1 MTRLTRTAALAALAL
16 LALAA
21 PAAAQNIRSSIRYI
35 EEAQGIEPFVGYV
48 FTDPSLAL
56 TDSTSVDIGPR
67 SAPIFGLRYT
77 IRVAGPLSLRASAG
91 YMPSKREVFFAEASA
106 DSTVIR
112 PIDTGRRVNTGVLLI
127 ESGFLFHLTGPRAV
141 HNVAPFVGVN
151 AGYARAITGKDPQES
166 DIPAPE
172 RYDFGPSFAV
182 GLSGGTDLFLT
193 RRVALRLELNGRLW
207 HESAPAGF
215 RSATQSKVGEWNNA
229 SSAQLGAVLHF

>member
-1 MTRLTRTAALAALAL
+1 MTRLSRTAALAALAL

-21 PAAAQNIRSSIRYI
+21 PAAAQNITSPIRYI

-48 FTDPSLAL
+48 FTSRNLAL

-77 IRVAGPLSLRASAG
+77 IRVSGPLSLRASAG
-91 YMPSKREVFFAEASA
+91 YMPSKREVFFAEANT
-106 DSTVIR
+106 DSTLIN
-112 PIDTGRRVNTGVLLI
+112 PIDTGREVNTGILLV
-127 ESGFLFHLTGPRAV
+127 ETGFLFHLTGPRAV
-141 HNVAPFVGVN
+141 HNLAPFVGVN
-151 AGYARAITGKDPQES
+151 AGYARAITGSDPQES

-207 HESAPAGF
+207 RESAPAGF
-215 RSATQSKVGEWNNA
+215 RSITQSKIGEWNNA